1 MQWNCVKKKTKE
13 NDIMKNTALETT
25 NFDFYGDDLIAIQD
39 NATGEIYVS
48 INSVLRGIG
57 FKDRDQIRKR
67 RDRMLNDV
75 VLLKGITQFNIPT
88 RSSVKYDTLINEQEV
103 YCISQRKLPI
113 ALAKINITP
122 KMKQTQPE
130 LTTRLELYQD
140 KCADVLASVFID
152 KKSTNDINAEFLAE
166 SISNAITVALQP
178 ITERLEKIEQTQTNR
193 YLSARRYPSAW
204 YKKIAPKYK
213 MLMEYFDC
221 TRSELYSNI
230 YKELEDTYDV
240 DINQIHEDYCYE
252 NNFLKD
258 ECYPMDAIEHHT
270 QLRDALTLLI
280 DSSLIKYGLQT
291 EEQIKNFKRETLF
304 DRPPIKQRITYI
316 EDKI

>member
-1 MQWNCVKKKTKE
+1 
-13 NDIMKNTALETT
+13 MKNTALETT

-193 YLSARRYPSAW
+193 YLSSRRYPSAW

-221 TRSELYSNI
+221 TRSELYSSI

-252 NNFLKD
+252 NNLLKD

-304 DRPPIKQRITYI
+304 DRPVIKQRITYV

>member
-1 MQWNCVKKKTKE
+1 
-13 NDIMKNTALETT
+13 MKNTALETT

-152 KKSTNDINAEFLAE
+152 KKATNDINAELLAE
-166 SISNAITVALQP
+166 SISNAITIALQP
-178 ITERLEKIEQTQTNR
+178 ITERLDKIERAQTNR
-193 YLSARRYPSAW
+193 YLSSRRYPSAW
-204 YKKIAPKYK
+204 YKRIAPKYK
-213 MLMEYFDC
+213 MLMDYFDC
-221 TRSELYSNI
+221 TRNELYSSI
-230 YKELEDTYDV
+230 YKELEDIYDV
-240 DINQIHEDYCYE
+240 DINQMYEDYCYE
-252 NNFLKD
+252 NNLLKD
-258 ECYPMDAIEHHT
+258 KCYPMDAIEHNAK
-270 QLRDALTLLI
+270 LRDALTLLI

-304 DRPPIKQRITYI
+304 DRPAIKQRITY
-316 EDKI
+316 